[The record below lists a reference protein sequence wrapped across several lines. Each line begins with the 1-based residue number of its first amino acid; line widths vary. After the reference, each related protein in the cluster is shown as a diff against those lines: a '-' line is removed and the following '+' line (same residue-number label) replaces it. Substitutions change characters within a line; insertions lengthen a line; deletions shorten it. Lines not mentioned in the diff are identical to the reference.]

1 MAVMASYQISSAT
14 LQDILDKNNLLLI
27 GTVSQNSTA
36 RDEEAKGEAG
46 IAENEEKEVVVDDY
60 HNVNAEN
67 ASSFSKNLQVVS
79 TSSPSI
85 PQASALYGE

>member
-1 MAVMASYQISSAT
+1 MMISKKHYEDAKNIMCSSSAT
-14 LQDILDKNNLLLI
+14 LQDIQDKNNLLLI

-46 IAENEEKEVVVDDY
+46 IAENEEKEVVVEDY

-67 ASSFSKNLQVVS
+67 ASSFLPVKAFVQ
-79 TSSPSI
+79 
-85 PQASALYGE
+85 